1 MLCIGQCYAL
11 CYVLCIGNMSCVIQ
25 CNALVSL
32 FSGRSPAVTGPSRH
46 LAVLLHCN
54 ALNYTRFVRCVQ
66 LEPKLLRPGLFSV
79 RLVFCLAG
87 SVGVQ
92 CAVFFAQC
100 PVCRILYLVFSAVF
114 TVLCLCS
121 VCRGSL
127 SCQHIPERDGLPGLP
142 CPPPILNVLSPLSLC
157 S

>member
-1 MLCIGQCYAL
+1 MCYTMQCIGQSLLWPLPGRYRPLKAPC
-11 CYVLCIGNMSCVIQ
+11 CV
-25 CNALVSL
+25 A
-32 FSGRSPAVTGPSRH
+32 P
-46 LAVLLHCN
+46 LHCN
-54 ALNYTRFVRCVQ
+54 ALNYTVFVRCVR

-127 SCQHIPERDGLPGLP
+127 SCQHIPERDGLPLP
-142 CPPPILNVLSPLSLC
+142 PGAQCSLSLC
-157 S
+157 SL

>member
-1 MLCIGQCYAL
+1 MLCSGK
-11 CYVLCIGNMSCVIQ
+11 MPCVIHCNALVRCRVLTL

-54 ALNYTRFVRCVQ
+54 ALNYTMFVRCVQ
-66 LEPKLLRPGLFSV
+66 LESKLLRPGLFSV

-142 CPPPILNVLSPLSLC
+142 PILNVLSPLSLC